1 MRGMAARPGARLAVA
16 AALALALAGCA
27 GLGLRRFPG
36 LGGGPPLWEQ
46 PPAPARDLP
55 VVPEGRLHRTRL
67 ANGLEVLVLEDH
79 GLPWLQLGATA
90 RRGAGIERPEEAG
103 LAALT
108 AEVMQRGAG
117 ARDALALARVV
128 DDLGASLGV
137 TAGWDSTSVRLSGLS
152 RDRAT
157 LFEVL
162 ADVTR
167 RPRFEPLEVQ
177 RARAEQRA
185 GLDKAREDPSTLA
198 SWHLDEALYPGHRYG
213 LPAEGTP
220 RTVADLDAG
229 ALRAFHRRVFVP
241 GNVVVHAVGDVDAEA
256 FVDDVREAFGDWAEG
271 PLPEPAPPPPAQAP
285 PARRIVVVDR
295 PDLGQTQLRLG
306 HEGIARDDPRRI
318 PAQLVNTVLGGGGF
332 NSRLM
337 QTVRADEGL
346 TYGIGSGFDQ
356 RRRPGPFQVGT
367 FTRNAEVGRVVR
379 LVLDEIEALREI
391 PIPPDELEAA
401 TSLRSGRF
409 ALALE
414 TSGAV
419 AESLIDLD
427 VYGMPAEL
435 LDTYRTRLRAVTP
448 EEAAEVAR
456 ALLHP
461 GRVAIVAVGPAE
473 ELVPQLEPLGPV
485 EVVQP

>member
-1 MRGMAARPGARLAVA
+1 MRRPGARRALLATTA
-16 AALALALAGCA
+16 ALALAGCA
-27 GLGLRRFPG
+27 GLGLPELPG
-36 LGGGPPLWEQ
+36 LGGAPPLWEQ
-46 PPAPARDLP
+46 PPPAPRDHP

-79 GLPWLQLGATA
+79 GLPWIEMGVTA
-90 RRGAGIERPEEAG
+90 RRGVGIERPEEAG

-117 ARDALALARVV
+117 ERGALELARMV
-128 DDLGASLGV
+128 DDLGASFGV
-137 TAGWDSTSVRLSGLS
+137 SAGWDATSVRLAGLS
-152 RDRAT
+152 RDRDA

-167 RPRFEPLEVQ
+167 RPRFESMEVE
-177 RARAEQRA
+177 RARAEQQA
-185 GLDKAREDPSTLA
+185 ALDKAREDASTLA
-198 SWHLDEALYPGHRYG
+198 AWWLDEVLYPGHRYR
-213 LPAEGTP
+213 LPAGGTP
-220 RTVADLDAG
+220 ESVAALDAD

-256 FVDDVREAFGDWAEG
+256 FLAAVREAFGSWEEG
-271 PLPEPAPPPPAQAP
+271 PVPEPAAP
-285 PARRIVVVDR
+285 PRAPAPPERRIVVVDR

-306 HEGIARDDPRRI
+306 HDGIARDDEARI
-318 PAQLVNTVLGGGGF
+318 PAQLVNTILGGGGF

-337 QTVRADEGL
+337 QTVRADAGL

-379 LVLDEIEALREI
+379 LVLDEIEALRTT
-391 PIPPDELEAA
+391 PIPPDELDAA
-401 TSLRSGRF
+401 RSLRSGRF

-414 TSGAV
+414 TAAAV
-419 AESLIDLD
+419 AESLVDLD

-435 LDTYRTRLRAVTP
+435 LDTYRTRLRAVSTA
-448 EEAAEVAR
+448 EAEAVAR

-461 GRVAIVAVGPAE
+461 DRMAIVAVGPAE